1 MHRDFKVD
9 NLFMHDDTVIIADLG
24 FAKAGREM
32 TGTQCGTP
40 MYMAPEIFAGKKY
53 TNLADLW
60 SVGVS
65 FYELL
70 FGKYPFNGMSQG
82 ELIGDIHKRQG
93 SNLVIDR
100 SINNISKE
108 CEDLLKSILTED
120 PDQRL
125 SWKKFF
131 DHPVFN
137 KNQDNHNPMTSV
149 IQNPN
154 KMKVTQ
160 MWNQAKTDHQD
171 TNDMGTLMPAH
182 NMNNQAD
189 LNNVAD
195 DGMATGTEMKRY
207 EDRNQ
212 QAATW
217 SSNSH
222 RYEHECNKIKFII
235 DAAQKLREFTMRIQ

>member
-82 ELIGDIHKRQG
+82 ELINDIHKRQG
-93 SNLVIDR
+93 HNLVIDR
-100 SINNISKE
+100 SINNISPE
-108 CEDLLKSILTED
+108 CEDLVKSILTED
-120 PDQRL
+120 VDQRIT
-125 SWKKFF
+125 WKDFF
-131 DHPVFN
+131 
-137 KNQDNHNPMTSV
+137 NHKLFAKHENPKAVGNALYGLLNNNS
-149 IQNPN
+149 N

-160 MWNQAKTDHQD
+160 MWHQAQNDD
-171 TNDMGTLMPAH
+171 TSEGTLMPAH

-189 LNNVAD
+189 LNTVMD

-207 EDRNQ
+207 ENHNQ
-212 QAATW
+212 QVAVHKA
-217 SSNSH
+217 NSH
-222 RYEHECNKIKFII
+222 RYEHESNKIRFIYE
-235 DAAQKLREFTMRIQ
+235 AVQK